1 MDSLIKKPARKR
13 LSELLV
19 EAGIIKA
26 EELPKG
32 LEYAQKA
39 TEADI
44 QSVGEVKQLIAEQG
58 LSVPTALRA
67 LSLSKLKRCTLE
79 QALVELGWRPR
90 KPEGFNDRQ
99 VTAERQIKSAFDPQL
114 LDSIGYNKQAGGAP
128 AGPTYTTDFQRQS
141 WSNLKTKGTGDIEVG
156 AKFLKGE
163 PVDIPLV
170 PDMVSEQQPLEM
182 ALSAMPEL
190 ERADVDSFNLS
201 PDQISAATTANEV
214 IAGTGSAEAATD
226 AAVWAQTAAPPAAA
240 IAAWLTPAPEPAA
253 EAPPWIAPAVEPATE
268 ILTQAAATA
277 PTAHEQFSKHT
288 RQIEGLPPGF
298 IQAMRLGDLHFSE
311 HKYREAEESYAT
323 ALKILERTEDADE
336 LEIADLLVKMGRA
349 SLQVSDYSRAE
360 GYFCRSL
367 KIREI
372 SLGRDDISVAE
383 CLDYLAEVYDL
394 QSQFL
399 EAEHYYLGALGIKE
413 RVLNPDNSEVARS
426 LKKLVAVSKRR
437 GVGRPEEKLSG
448 ELLTEAGLLEPG
460 RLEEGLRTAQE
471 KEIPIGRALISLNYL
486 TDEDL
491 QAVLQAQLLLREGVI
506 PAYLAVRALRLASL
520 QQLTFEAALREIG
533 IEPDDDNN
541 RAVFDLL
548 KAAQELLNAERQLS
562 ADDPGLALL
571 CLKVGDVYTDHHQY
585 VQAEA
590 LYRRAL
596 GISEKQPGIVQREV
610 SEILG
615 RIGDLQFRQQRY
627 DQAKEIY
634 LKLLD
639 LWELEVGTAD
649 INFVNCLESLAACH
663 YVQGDYKESGRL
675 YQVAIGAK
683 EKLLGP
689 EHPAVA
695 SAIQGRANCYFGVKR
710 FGDAEGLYRRAISMY
725 ERVYGPNNEQVAILF
740 NVLGDVFY
748 TQGHFSKAQIEYAKG
763 LDAFSKCT
771 NPDVW
776 AFTGMLEKIAHCFAE
791 CGNYQSADAY
801 YRHFIKTREGFG
813 TFHAPDMPDALER
826 YAAVLDKLNRTEEAD
841 AVRQHAQS
849 TRLMCAGQR
858 S

>member
-1 MDSLIKKPARKR
+1 MDSLTKKPARKR

-39 TEADI
+39 TEADV
-44 QSVGEVKQLIAEQG
+44 QSVADVKQLISEQG

-67 LSLSKLKRCTLE
+67 LSLSKLKRCTLD

-90 KPEGFNDRQ
+90 KPEGFEDAS
-99 VTAERQIKSAFDPQL
+99 VTAERQIKSAFDPGL
-114 LDSIGYNKQAGGAP
+114 LDTIGHNKQAGGAP

-141 WSNLKTKGTGDIEVG
+141 WSTLKTKGTGDIEVG
-156 AKFLKGE
+156 AKFLKGGSLE
-163 PVDIPLV
+163 TPVAPDVV
-170 PDMVSEQQPLEM
+170 PTE
-182 ALSAMPEL
+182 EL
-190 ERADVDSFNLS
+190 
-201 PDQISAATTANEV
+201 DQS
-214 IAGTGSAEAATD
+214 S
-226 AAVWAQTAAPPAAA
+226 
-240 IAAWLTPAPEPAA
+240 
-253 EAPPWIAPAVEPATE
+253 
-268 ILTQAAATA
+268 LTQAADSSFAVADDSAKWSTMQA
-277 PTAHEQFSKHT
+277 SEQSGGQWQQSGAEDKGVEPFSYKT
-288 RQIEGLPPGF
+288 MQIEGLPPGF
-298 IQAMRLGDLHFSE
+298 IQAMRTGDLYFSE
-311 HKYREAEESYAT
+311 HKYQDAEESYSI
-323 ALKILERTEDADE
+323 ALQTLERTEDADE

-349 SLQVSDYSRAE
+349 SLQTSDYSRAE
-360 GYFCRSL
+360 GYFCRAL

-437 GVGRPEEKLSG
+437 GVSQPEEKLSG
-448 ELLTEAGLLEPG
+448 ELLTESGLLEPS
-460 RLEEGLRTAQE
+460 RLEEGLRTAE
-471 KEIPIGRALISLNYL
+471 ANEIPIGRALISLSYL
-486 TDEDL
+486 TDADL

-520 QQLTFEAALREIG
+520 QQVSFESALREIG
-533 IEPDDDNN
+533 LEPDDANN
-541 RAVFDLL
+541 RTVFDLL
-548 KAAQELLNAERQLS
+548 KAAQELLDAERQMS
-562 ADDPGLALL
+562 AEDPGLAAL

-585 VQAEA
+585 IQAEA

-596 GISEKQPGIVQREV
+596 SISQKQPGIVQREV

-627 DQAKEIY
+627 EQAKEIY

-639 LWELEVGTAD
+639 QWELEVGTAD
-649 INFVNCLESLAACH
+649 INFVNCLESLAACY
-663 YVQGDYKESGRL
+663 YVQADYKESGRL
-675 YQVAIGAK
+675 YQVAIAAK

-710 FGDAEGLYRRAISMY
+710 YGDAEGLYRRAMSMY

-748 TQGHFSKAQIEYAKG
+748 TQGEFSKAQTEYAKG

-776 AFTGMLEKIAHCFAE
+776 AFTGMLEKIAHCFSE
-791 CGNYQSADAY
+791 CGNYQNADAY

-813 TFHAPDMPDALER
+813 TFHSADMPDALER
-826 YAAVLDKLNRTEEAD
+826 YAVVLEKLNRTDEAD

-849 TRLMCAGQR
+849 TRLMCAEPRQ
-858 S
+858 